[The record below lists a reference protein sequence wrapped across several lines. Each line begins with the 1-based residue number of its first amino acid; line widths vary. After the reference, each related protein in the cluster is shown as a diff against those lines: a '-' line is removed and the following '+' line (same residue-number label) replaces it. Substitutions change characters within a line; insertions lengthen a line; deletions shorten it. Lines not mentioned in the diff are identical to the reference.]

1 MPKFTL
7 KRMILATACLA
18 AAFAAYGML
27 ARSYDAQVERFP
39 SLADPQVVVVGL
51 LVCVMPAV
59 AVGLLWNRT
68 DLAVIVFVSLL
79 LIALLLPAMQPAA
92 PPAGGA
98 APPIQFRDP
107 IKGVY
112 PSDAA
117 RDNRAS
123 PPIQSSP

>member
-1 MPKFTL
+1 
-7 KRMILATACLA
+7 
-18 AAFAAYGML
+18 ML
-27 ARSYDAQVERFP
+27 ARSYDAQGQRFP
-39 SLADPQVVVVGL
+39 SLSDPQVVVVGL

-79 LIALLLPAMQPAA
+79 LITLLLPAMQPAA

-98 APPIQFRDP
+98 PHPIQFRDP

-117 RDNRAS
+117 PNGRAS
-123 PPIQSSP
+123 PPNQSSP